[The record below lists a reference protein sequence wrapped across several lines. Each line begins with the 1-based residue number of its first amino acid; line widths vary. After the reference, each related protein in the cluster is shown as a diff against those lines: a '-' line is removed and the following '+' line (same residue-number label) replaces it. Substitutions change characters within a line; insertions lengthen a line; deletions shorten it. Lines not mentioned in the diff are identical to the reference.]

1 MLARIFI
8 INAILLSL
16 VACQTSPTNIERQPS
31 EAKLSEEIEPQTSNV
46 ISYGRVIST
55 RKMGEVTIYD
65 DMWNIPMYVTPSPN
79 LATLRYY
86 GSKVKMGERQPSSY
100 TVYPSG
106 NIRQLK
112 YNLNSSVYLK
122 SEMQKSSILR
132 YQFYNNGSII
142 YDEKSPDNR
151 FGKLLK
157 PRETYHSNSMGK
169 SLVSYVVGHAICEG
183 YIDGVDA
190 KLDDWSLLKGTVYE
204 NQRLLDLLNMAAR
217 DSHVVDDTK
226 GLLTTGRWYNT
237 TPLASI
243 AANELAGTAPK
254 GAKSFHYNGLVT
266 NVLLNY
272 AIFKSGNEFNSLLNQ
287 IFRDKVKI
295 ADTVYFNKIRNSGS
309 EAWYQF
315 HATPEDYMRIAIA
328 MMEDIQKETC
338 VGRYLTELQES
349 KIKKQMNKM
358 ADTSMHQSTNSY
370 GGQFHLQY
378 RGLARRAVLGLEG
391 YGGQYILIDATTSR
405 IVVVNTIHTD
415 YDWNSLVLKAIKNGD
430 IPN

>member
-1 MLARIFI
+1 MFARII
-8 INAILLSL
+8 LINLILLSL
-16 VACQTSPTNIERQPS
+16 VACQTAPTSIERQPLA
-31 EAKLSEEIEPQTSNV
+31 AKMSEEIKPQTSNV
-46 ISYGRVIST
+46 VSYGRVIPT

-106 NIRQLK
+106 KQRQLI
-112 YNLNSSVYLK
+112 YNLQSSAYLK
-122 SEMQKSSILR
+122 DEMQKSSILR
-132 YQFYNNGSII
+132 YQFYNNGAII
-142 YDEKSPDNR
+142 YDEASPDSR
-151 FGKLLK
+151 LGKILK
-157 PRETYHSNSMGK
+157 SGETYHSNSMGK

-183 YIDGVDA
+183 YIEGVDA
-190 KLDDWSLLKGTVYE
+190 TLDDWSLLRGTVYE

-217 DSHVVDDTK
+217 DTHVVDDTK
-226 GLLTTGRWYNT
+226 GLLATGRWYNT

-254 GAKSFHYNGLVT
+254 GAKSFRYNGLVT

-272 AIFKSGNEFNSLLNQ
+272 TIFKAGGNFNSLLNM

-295 ADTVYFNKIRNSGS
+295 EDKVYFNKIRNSRS

-328 MMEDIQKETC
+328 MMEDIQQETC
-338 VGRYLTELQES
+338 VGRYLTELQER
-349 KIKKQMNKM
+349 KIRKQMNKLPNLP
-358 ADTSMHQSTNSY
+358 MHQSTNSY

-378 RGLARRAVLGLEG
+378 KGLARRAVLGLAG
-391 YGGQYILIDATTSR
+391 YGGQYMLVDATNSR

-415 YDWNSLVLKAIKNGD
+415 YDWNELVLKAIKNGD
-430 IPN
+430 LPN